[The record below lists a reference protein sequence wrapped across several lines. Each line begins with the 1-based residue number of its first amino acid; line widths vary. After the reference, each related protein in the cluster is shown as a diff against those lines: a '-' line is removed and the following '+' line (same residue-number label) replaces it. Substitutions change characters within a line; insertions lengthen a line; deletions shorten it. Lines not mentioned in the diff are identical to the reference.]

1 MEQQMIKKVAALA
14 FVGATVATGGVAQ
27 TVQSEQFALDGVSV
41 TVFAQDF
48 LTEEELMTL
57 RLVGQ
62 NRDALAVFVA
72 AGEGFAALAVAP
84 QEGFVRGGVPVA
96 SASALSGFA
105 DLGAARAA
113 ALEACDAA
121 RDSAEPCAV
130 VLEIAPR

>member
-1 MEQQMIKKVAALA
+1 MKQQWIKRVAALA
-14 FVGATVATGGVAQ
+14 LGGAALATAGLAQ
-27 TVQSEQFALDGVSV
+27 TVEAEQFELDGVSV

-48 LTEEELMTL
+48 LTEEEVMTL

-62 NRDALAVFVA
+62 NRDALAVFVT

-96 SASALSGFA
+96 SASALSGLP

-121 RDSAEPCAV
+121 RDSAEACAV